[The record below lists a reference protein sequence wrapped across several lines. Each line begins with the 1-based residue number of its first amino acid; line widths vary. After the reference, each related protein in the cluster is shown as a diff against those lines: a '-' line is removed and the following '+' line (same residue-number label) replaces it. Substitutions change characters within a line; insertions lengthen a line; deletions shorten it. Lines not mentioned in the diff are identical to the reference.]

1 MIKINLLPSEAGKR
15 ATAARAEPTLRL
27 PSGGAL
33 PFVALL
39 FLAYGVLLY
48 TGYWMYQKGENSTAD
63 RRAIEETK
71 RRKAN
76 LVKRKQQEFEI
87 NNALAQETEEKFQ
100 VVQALSPQNRIF
112 WSEKLNM
119 ISKAR
124 LDLAVYVTKLV
135 LNEQIDEMETPESVA
150 RREAWRKETKHPPG
164 QEKEPKPIKRPII
177 NQWLEV
183 EGIAYGADSSQRLNQ
198 LNAFSA
204 ALRALDW
211 KRESGNNA
219 RFMDGLTSEFGVK
232 NQKTAKVG
240 GVEVLRFGL
249 ICRAEPQLDRTPAT
263 MSPGQTAPAT
273 PAKPTTPGGAA
284 R

>member
-15 ATAARAEPTLRL
+15 ASAARSETSLRL

-33 PFVALL
+33 PLIALL
-39 FLAYGVLLY
+39 FIVYAGLAYAAF
-48 TGYWMYQKGENSTAD
+48 WMYQKGEQSTAA
-63 RRAIEETK
+63 RREIESDK
-71 RRKAN
+71 RKKAN

-119 ISKAR
+119 IAKAR

-177 NQWLEV
+177 NQWLEI
-183 EGIAYGADSSQRLNQ
+183 EAIAYGADSSQRLNQ
-198 LNAFSA
+198 LNAFGA

-211 KRESGNNA
+211 KRENNNNA

-249 ICRAEPQLDRTPAT
+249 ICKAEPQLDRTPAA
-263 MSPGQTAPAT
+263 MAPQGQPAAT
-273 PAKPTTPGGAA
+273 PSTGGAA
-284 R
+284 K